1 MVALLIPVAV
11 VISAM
16 VCSFESYIFSAVST
30 LPEDALGRPPLRPL
44 ALAAS
49 SPDFVRC
56 RMRSLSN
63 WDSPAKIVKSRLP
76 CGVVVSSQVS
86 RRDFIEAP
94 ASCTLSMMANSSLTE
109 RPSRVSSVI
118 TTVSP
123 SLKASSIR
131 SSSGRH
137 ALTPDIF
144 SLYILSHPACRRLS
158 HCPSRFCTVVDTLA
172 YPMVMAEII
181 GLR

>member
-1 MVALLIPVAV
+1 MPVAV

-16 VCSFESYIFSAVST
+16 VCSFESYIFSAVSI
-30 LPEDALGRPPLRPL
+30 LSEAAFGRPPFRPL

-49 SPDFVRC
+49 SPDLVRC
-56 RMRSLSN
+56 LMRSLSN
-63 WDSPAKIVKSRLP
+63 CESPAKIVKSRLP

-86 RRDFIEAP
+86 RSYFIEAP
-94 ASCTLSMMANSSLTE
+94 ASCTLSMMENSSLTDL
-109 RPSRVSSVI
+109 PNRVSSVM

-123 SLKASSIR
+123 SLNASSIR
-131 SSSGRH
+131 SSSGRC
-137 ALTPDIF
+137 ALAPDIF

-158 HCPSRFCTVVDTLA
+158 HCPSRFCPDVDTLA
-172 YPMVMAEII
+172 YPMVMVEIV